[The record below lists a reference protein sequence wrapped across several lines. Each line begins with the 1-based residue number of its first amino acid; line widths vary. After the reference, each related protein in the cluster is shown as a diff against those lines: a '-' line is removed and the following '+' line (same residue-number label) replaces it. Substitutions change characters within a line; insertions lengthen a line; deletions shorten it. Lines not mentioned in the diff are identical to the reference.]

1 MSDKIIMKK
10 AHMKDLD
17 TIYEIILEC
26 AEWLKS
32 RGIKQWNPPY
42 PKNKFEKDIS
52 EGKVYS
58 FVSRNRIIG
67 TVTLSRIKPY
77 YYPQTIWSDNA
88 DTLYITKLAVPRK
101 LKNLGVGKKLLVEIE
116 KEAKARKIKKL
127 ILDVP
132 EHNKKLQEYYLDSG
146 YIQVEKII
154 LRDTPSVF
162 MEKEILK
169 K

>member
-1 MSDKIIMKK
+1 
-10 AHMKDLD
+10 MKDLD

-58 FVSRNRIIG
+58 FVSRKRIIG

-77 YYPQTIWSDNA
+77 YYPQTIWSDDA

-132 EHNKKLQEYYLDSG
+132 EHNKKLRNYYSSSG
-146 YIQVEKII
+146 FVQIKKDIFNNY
-154 LRDTPSVF
+154 VF
-162 MEKEILK
+162 LLMEKRIK
-169 K
+169 